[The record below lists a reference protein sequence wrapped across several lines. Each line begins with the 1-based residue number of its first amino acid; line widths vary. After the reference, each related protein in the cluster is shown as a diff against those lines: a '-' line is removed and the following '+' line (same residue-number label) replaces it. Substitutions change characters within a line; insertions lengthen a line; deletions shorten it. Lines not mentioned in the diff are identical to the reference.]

1 MYRIDMKKFL
11 KIFSLSLLALL
22 LVLFAGIHIIYHTF
36 SPNDKGVIV
45 NESNLVYYNE
55 SYEECRQAFRIE
67 AQRLVSQYDQAEL
80 SLIRVPSKRDN
91 DLSIDILYL
100 PPIGD
105 TDKLLVVSSGVH
117 GVEGYTGSAVQ
128 QMIMKELINPDAL
141 SEMGMLIIHGVN
153 PYGFK
158 YLRRVTENNVD
169 LNRGSENDSTLFEK
183 KNPGYS
189 ELYDLINPK
198 GQVSTNSFA
207 NQFFYLKSISKI
219 LKTSMSVTR
228 QAIVQGQ
235 YEYPEG
241 LFYGGSDFES
251 QIDSL
256 RMILP
261 EYFASYNTILE
272 IDLHAAFGSR
282 GVLHLLPNLIDD
294 PELIRKTESVFE
306 GQHIEWGNTDDF
318 YTISGGFAD
327 AFLSKINPDA
337 LYLSMVFEWGTFD
350 TEKTLGSIKS
360 LQTMVN
366 ENQGSHYG
374 YKNDAQEKKVRQ
386 SARELDYPSSDAW
399 RSNTMET
406 GRDML
411 SLVFKTYPDLD

>member
-1 MYRIDMKKFL
+1 MKKFL
-11 KIFSLSLLALL
+11 RYFLISLLAILL
-22 LVLFAGIHIIYHTF
+22 ILFVSIHISYHTF
-36 SPNDKGVIV
+36 SPGDKGITV

-55 SYEECRQAFRIE
+55 SYEECRQAFRHE
-67 AQRLVSQYDQAEL
+67 AQLLLSQYEQAEL
-80 SLIRVPSKRDN
+80 SFVRVPCEKDN

-100 PPIGD
+100 PPLRE
-105 TDKLLVVSSGVH
+105 TDKLLVLSSGVH

-128 QMIMKELINPDAL
+128 QMIMKELITPDAL
-141 SEMGMLIIHGVN
+141 SEMGVLIIHGVN

-169 LNRGSENDSTLFEK
+169 LNRGSEIDSTLFEK

-219 LKTSMSVTR
+219 LKASMSVTR

-241 LFYGGSDFES
+241 LFFGGSDFES

-282 GVLHLLPNLIDD
+282 GVLHLLPSSIDD
-294 PELIRKTESVFE
+294 PELIRKTESIFE

-327 AFLSKINPDA
+327 AFLSKLNPDA

-350 TEKTLGSIKS
+350 TKKTFGSIKS

-374 YKNDAQEKKVRQ
+374 YKNDNQERKIKR
-386 SARELDYPSSDAW
+386 AAMELDYPSSEAW

-411 SLVFKTYPDLD
+411 SLVFETYPGID